1 MKFVAW
7 FLLGFGLMSLASHAG
22 EAGVVMGMVGDPNGA
37 PMSGVKLTMRG
48 QNGDAASGTSD
59 NTGHF
64 RLEGLTAGDY
74 VLVAQA
80 DGFKETTV
88 PIQIGTQ
95 PVPAQN
101 LRMKLAS
108 VSQELTVSA
117 AVDPVTADG
126 NNDGFQ
132 VESDLLKSLPI
143 KDGNPLAA
151 ASLFLDPASF
161 GAEGARVVV
170 DGVETSSA
178 DVPESSIKRVF
189 VNKNPYS
196 AEFSRPGKSR
206 IEVMTKPG
214 STHHFHKRLI
224 YTFRDSALDAR
235 NAYAKAK
242 PAMQR
247 NFLESEIDGPLPG
260 HKGTFYLGGE
270 YLNDNQNSFVSALTP
285 SGLTSDNV
293 ASPQRTWS
301 FLGRTDWQLTQMHT
315 LSLRYSSMR
324 DARLNQGIGAF
335 NLRERGF
342 DVADTSQE
350 FRIGE
355 SAMLS
360 PAVFNEVRLSVRDRG
375 HDAHS
380 LSGAPAMLVPGAF
393 QGGGAQVSLLRGE
406 KDIDLEDVVNVVHSI
421 HTVRIGGGVKRRTVD
436 LTDTSNFGGTFTFA
450 SLADYL
456 ANRPLLFTMSQGNPA
471 VAFRQTEVFSFVQD
485 EMRLG
490 SNVGLLAGLRHSFQS
505 NVSEHSNFAPRLG
518 LSWSPGGKGTVFRV
532 GAGMFYDR
540 LPLRITQQA
549 TMFDGSH
556 IQQLDISNP
565 RLDLPLAGSAIRPL
579 SLYAI
584 AGNIRMPYL
593 MRFSAGVEQ
602 KIGKNNYISV
612 EYAAMRGYHLY
623 RLRNINAP
631 LTGTGVRPRAD
642 VLNLNQFE
650 SSGISRNQGVTIT
663 FRTAYKSRFELLSQY
678 TLSRTQDDTAG
689 MFALPADNYDL
700 RGEYGRSD
708 FDRRHRVNTAAI
720 LRLPKNWKLGLIGN
734 MMSGLPYN
742 ITTGFDNNGD
752 TVVNDR
758 PAGVA
763 RNTGKGPAFANA
775 DVRLSR
781 RIYLNKESQY
791 PHMEIRFDAF
801 NVFNRLNAVNYV
813 GTQTS
818 PIFGQANSALPPRQL
833 QASLKFSF

>member
-1 MKFVAW
+1 MKYVAW
-7 FLLGFGLMSLASHAG
+7 FLLGLGLMSLSSHAG
-22 EAGVVMGMVGDPNGA
+22 EAGVVTGLVGDPNGS

-48 QNGDAASGTSD
+48 QSGDAASGTSD

-64 RLEGLTAGDY
+64 RLAGLTAGDY

-80 DGFKETTV
+80 EGFKQTTV
-88 PIQIGTQ
+88 PIQIGTE
-95 PVPAQN
+95 PVPAQI

-151 ASLFLDPASF
+151 AALFLDPASF
-161 GAEGARVVV
+161 GAEGPRMVV
-170 DGVETSSA
+170 DGVETSSM
-178 DVPESSIKRVF
+178 DVPETSIKRVF

-214 STHHFHKRLI
+214 SNHHFHKRLV
-224 YTFRDSALDAR
+224 YTLRDSALDSR
-235 NAYAKAK
+235 NAYAKTK

-247 NFLESEIDGPLPG
+247 NFLETELDGPLPG

-270 YLNDNQNSFVSALTP
+270 YLKDNQNSFVSALTP
-285 SGLTSDNV
+285 AGVTSDNV
-293 ASPQRTWS
+293 PSPQSNWS
-301 FLGRTDWQLTQMHT
+301 FLGRTDLQLTAMHT
-315 LSLRYSSMR
+315 LSLRYGSTR
-324 DARLNQGIGAF
+324 NARLNQGIGAF

-342 DVADTSQE
+342 DMADTSQE

-360 PAVFNEVRLSVRDRG
+360 PTVFNEIRLSVRDRG

-380 LSGAPAMLVPGAF
+380 LSGAAAMLVPGAF
-393 QGGGAQVSLLRGE
+393 QAGGAQVSQLRGE
-406 KDIDLEDVVNVVHSI
+406 KDIDLQDVANVVRGM
-421 HTVRIGGGVKRRTVD
+421 HTFRIGGGIKRRTVD
-436 LTDTSNFGGTFTFA
+436 LTDRSNFGGTYTFG

-456 ANRPLLFTMSQGNPA
+456 ANRPLLFTISEGNPA
-471 VAFRQTEVFSFVQD
+471 VAFKQTEVFTFVQD

-505 NVSEHSNFAPRLG
+505 NVSEYSNFAPRLG
-518 LSWSPGGKGTVFRV
+518 LSWSPGGHGTVFRA
-532 GAGMFYDR
+532 GAGIFYDR
-540 LPLRITQQA
+540 QPLGLTQQA
-549 TMFDGSH
+549 AMFDAAH
-556 IQQLDISNP
+556 IQQVVIPNP
-565 RLDLPLAGSAIRPL
+565 RLDVPLSASDVRSP

-584 AGNIRMPYL
+584 AGNARMPYL
-593 MRFSAGVEQ
+593 TRISAGVEQ
-602 KIGKNNYISV
+602 KLGKNNYVSV

-631 LTGTGVRPRAD
+631 LPGSGMRPRAE
-642 VLNLNQFE
+642 VLNLDQFE
-650 SSGISRNQGVTIT
+650 SSGILRNQGVTVT
-663 FRTAYKSRFELLSQY
+663 FRTAYRSRFELLSQY

-689 MFALPADNYDL
+689 ILALPADNYDL
-700 RGEYGRSD
+700 HSEFGRSD

-720 LRLPKNWKLGLIGN
+720 VRLPRNWKLGLIGN
-734 MMSGLPYN
+734 MSSGLPYN

-781 RIYLNKESQY
+781 RFYLNKESQY

-801 NVFNRLNAVNYV
+801 NVFNHLNATNYV
-813 GTQTS
+813 GTLTS